1 MDAAV
6 PWSFQFLLALKEFQI
21 LQGHD
26 WSKRYYPS
34 TNKSTVEGPGNV
46 HGRNFRITALPAE
59 CCLVKQGMCCYFFL
73 SGGCWTALLKFIFP
87 SEVPVGSM
95 WSYSP
100 IPQYSFH
107 PVAPWPGTKNRS
119 STFHRQLAKAS
130 GMQLEIRWNLGRRQ
144 VSWKCCHHSWELCLG
159 DWLVFRREWDTHKQM
174 RYQQMINS
182 LLSGS

>member
-59 CCLVKQGMCCYFFL
+59 CCLVKQGMCCYFFWAEGAEL
-73 SGGCWTALLKFIFP
+73 LCWNLFFPAKSLLVLCEATVPFP
-87 SEVPVGSM
+87 NPH
-95 WSYSP
+95 
-100 IPQYSFH
+100 FT
-107 PVAPWPGTKNRS
+107 PWHRGLHGTKNRS

-174 RYQQMINS
+174 RYQQMMKIPC
-182 LLSGS
+182 